1 MKHNEN
7 EQFEG
12 KPVKKRRGTLLA
24 VFIVIVLLA
33 AGLVVL
39 ANSIKIRIPVM
50 PTQTV
55 ADPTAET
62 ADTTEPAMQELSVSD
77 LLKAVLT
84 VKDDLESAIE
94 DMSNGDLELA
104 SLKLNGIIE
113 KDHSIRESLGLSIQ
127 ALGDSLP
134 SLQAELANVQQ
145 VLNLVDTAVEKL
157 MRPAVQQLGMH
168 PLSELKSGDG
178 INAKLLC
185 EYLKFME
192 SLMPDVEAVLMQ
204 ANQVD
209 LSMVDDDGDI
219 AEYLEKG
226 NELLELYHEE
236 PRLFTM
242 LRSTLGEDGDRVYV
256 LAAQNS
262 SEIRA
267 SGGFAGAIGTV
278 EIHDGVMTVGDFR
291 KVYDV
296 FLGYTPHSANV
307 TVQEGRLFHGGLTAP
322 RDADYCPDFERVGEV
337 FALGYAGRMN
347 VDVSGVISVTPVI
360 LQRLLTAAN
369 AEITLFDGM
378 VLNGSN
384 ATRGIQYDI
393 YHNYF
398 GREYV
403 ANATTVTDQ
412 LFADAAKKTAQ
423 VLTENMEAE
432 NLLAYLDVAKES
444 FHDRTLMLWAKDPD
458 LQSVIR
464 KMGWSGTLNYE
475 PEKPQAGVYFNTT
488 VASKM
493 GWYLRADIEMGE
505 GTPNAD
511 GSRTYPMSV
520 TFTNTLT
527 TEEKYG
533 LKQYITGNGGWFGGS
548 AYFFAPAGG
557 TVSDFTSDSQIYVTM
572 DEYKG
577 LQLGF
582 LSNFTLGPEV
592 SLTIRYNLTTAP
604 GVDAVPEISQTPTL
618 QAFH

>member
-1 MKHNEN
+1 MKHTEN

-12 KPVKKRRGTLLA
+12 KQVKKRRGGLLVA
-24 VFIVIVLLA
+24 FIIIILLA

-39 ANSIKIRIPVM
+39 GNSIKIRIPAM
-50 PTQTV
+50 PSQT
-55 ADPTAET
+55 ATDPSAEM
-62 ADTTEPAMQELSVSD
+62 AESTEPAMQELSVSD

-84 VKDDLESAIE
+84 VKDDLESAGE
-94 DMSNGDLELA
+94 DMINGDLELA
-104 SLKLNGIIE
+104 GLKLNGITE

-145 VLNLVDTAVEKL
+145 VLNLVDTAVETL
-157 MRPAVQQLGMH
+157 MKPAVQQLAVH

-185 EYLKFME
+185 EYLKFAE
-192 SLMPDVEAVLMQ
+192 TLMPDVEIVLNQ
-204 ANQVD
+204 ANQID
-209 LSMVDDDGDI
+209 LSMVDDDGNI

-226 NELLELYHEE
+226 NELLELYHAE
-236 PRLFTM
+236 PEIFTM

-278 EIHDGVMTVGDFR
+278 EIHDGIITVGDFK

-296 FLGYTPHSANV
+296 FQSGTPYSANV
-307 TVQEGRLFHGGLTAP
+307 TQLEWRLFHGGLSAP
-322 RDADYCPDFERVGEV
+322 RDADYCPDFERVGEI
-337 FALGYAGRMN
+337 FAMGYEGRMK
-347 VDVSGVISVTPVI
+347 VEVAGVISVTPVI
-360 LQRLLTAAN
+360 LQRLLNAAN
-369 AEITLFDGM
+369 AEVTLFDGM

-384 ATRGIQYDI
+384 ATKAIQYDI

-403 ANATTVTDQ
+403 ANAQTVTDQ

-423 VLTENMEAE
+423 VLTENMTAE
-432 NLLAYLDVAKES
+432 NLMAYLDVAKES
-444 FHDRTLMLWAKDPD
+444 FHDRTLMLWAKDEAM
-458 LQSVIR
+458 QRVI
-464 KMGWSGTLNYE
+464 KQMGWSGTLNYE

-488 VASKM
+488 VPSKM
-493 GWYLRADIEMGE
+493 GWYLRVDIEMGE
-505 GTPNAD
+505 GTANAD
-511 GSRTYPMSV
+511 GSRTYPMTV

-527 TEEKYG
+527 PEEKLG
-533 LKQYITGNGGWFGGS
+533 LKSYITGNGGWFGGS

-557 TVSDFTSDSQIYVTM
+557 TVSDFTSESQIYVSKE
-572 DEYKG
+572 EYKD
-577 LQLGF
+577 LKLGF
-582 LSNFTLGPEV
+582 LASFTLGPEASMTV
-592 SLTIRYNLTTAP
+592 RYNLTTAP